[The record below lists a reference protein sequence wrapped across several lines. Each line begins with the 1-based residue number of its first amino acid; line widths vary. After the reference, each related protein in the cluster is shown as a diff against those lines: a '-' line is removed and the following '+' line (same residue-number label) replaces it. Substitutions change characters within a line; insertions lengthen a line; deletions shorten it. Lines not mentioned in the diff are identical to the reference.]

1 MVLGRP
7 ISITQQ
13 VSARL
18 LLSFMIAVLL
28 AFLTGFWFFQTTQEQ
43 LVSQLTQD
51 AREHFR
57 IRIEQLEF
65 DWESDALRLKSLIEY
80 TRVLENPEKRWLQ
93 LNGMLISQSSVS
105 AIGGIAISDME
116 GRVLFSHGTMA
127 HAIRPQMRA
136 PAKGEW
142 FYDAKEN
149 QIYHLYRQPIW
160 LGQEGTGSLL
170 VFRALDN
177 SVLFQN
183 HYPDTDLFL
192 VREGKIVASASGS
205 YIKSIPNPAF
215 RGKVVRDGETYNQNS
230 LPWIEGSPDAPLLI
244 IQQKITT
251 PLTPAN
257 MASMA
262 IFMLA
267 AYIFF
272 AWLIVGR
279 WMHGITRRTEHL
291 VLAADNFST
300 KQHISDEIQN
310 KFTAARTH
318 LNDEIDQ
325 LARSLLDLMQTVE
338 SSNLVQQHHQ
348 DELKQQMLE
357 LKRING
363 ELDEFTHFA
372 SHDLREPLRKLISFS
387 ELLRQDIGAD
397 LPAQAEEDLHYIEDA
412 AIRMR
417 ALVDALLTL
426 CDVGNSD
433 FVPQRMELGAAASQ
447 ALDAL
452 SLPIANSG
460 AVIERDPLPPVM
472 GDPILLTQLY
482 QNLIGN
488 ALKYVAPAC
497 RPEIRLSFDPDN
509 QTYGIKDNGIG
520 INPGFATQIF
530 KPFKRLHGRDEYQ
543 GSGIGLSICRKIVE
557 RHGGEIW
564 VEPVPDGGSHFKFT
578 LGSPLRQDNTSVKE
592 A

>member
-1 MVLGRP
+1 M
-7 ISITQQ
+7 Q
-13 VSARL
+13 
-18 LLSFMIAVLL
+18 
-28 AFLTGFWFFQTTQEQ
+28 
-43 LVSQLTQD
+43 
-51 AREHFR
+51 
-57 IRIEQLEF
+57 
-65 DWESDALRLKSLIEY
+65 
-80 TRVLENPEKRWLQ
+80 
-93 LNGMLISQSSVS
+93 
-105 AIGGIAISDME
+105 
-116 GRVLFSHGTMA
+116 
-127 HAIRPQMRA
+127 A
-136 PAKGEW
+136 PAKGDW
-142 FYDAKEN
+142 FYDAGEN

-160 LGQEGTGSLL
+160 LGEEGTGSLL

-177 SVLFQN
+177 SVLLQN

-192 VREGKIVASASGS
+192 VREGKIVASATSS
-205 YIKSIPNPAF
+205 SIKSIQNPAF
-215 RGKVVRDGETYNQNS
+215 RGKVVRDGEMYNQNS

-251 PLTPAN
+251 PFTLAN

-262 IFMLA
+262 ILMLA

-279 WMHGITRRTEHL
+279 WMHRITRRTEHL
-291 VLAADNFST
+291 VQAADNFST

-310 KFTAARTH
+310 KFAAARTY
-318 LNDEIDQ
+318 LNDEIDL

-338 SSNLVQQHHQ
+338 SSNLAQQRHR

-387 ELLRQDIGAD
+387 ELLRQDIGTD
-397 LPAQAEEDLHYIEDA
+397 LPVQAEEDLHYIEDA

-426 CDVGNSD
+426 SDVGNSD
-433 FVPQRMELGAAASQ
+433 LIPQRMELDEAASQ
-447 ALDAL
+447 AMDAL

-460 AVIERDPLPPVM
+460 AVIERDPLPAVL
-472 GDPILLTQLY
+472 GDPILLSQLY
-482 QNLIGN
+482 QNLISN
-488 ALKYVAPAC
+488 ALKYVVPGC
-497 RPEIRLSFDPDN
+497 RPEIRLTFDPDN
-509 QTYGIKDNGIG
+509 KTYGIKDNGIG
-520 INPGFATQIF
+520 IKPEFATQIF
-530 KPFKRLHGRDEYQ
+530 KPFKRLHGRDKYK

-564 VEPVPDGGSHFKFT
+564 VEPAPEGGSHFKFT
-578 LGSPLRQDNTSVKE
+578 LGSPLRQDGARE